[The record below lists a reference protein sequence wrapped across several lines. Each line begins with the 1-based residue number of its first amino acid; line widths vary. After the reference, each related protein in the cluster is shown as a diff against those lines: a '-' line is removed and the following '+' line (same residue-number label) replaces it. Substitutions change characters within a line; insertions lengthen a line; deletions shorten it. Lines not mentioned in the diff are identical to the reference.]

1 MANDIEMNEEFETN
15 ILTLTD
21 EDGVEKDF
29 EVIGNMNIDD
39 NEYFALVPCDEEGDE
54 FVILKL
60 AKDEDGNEMLVT
72 IDDDDEFD
80 KVADAF
86 EDELVEECDH
96 DGCDGDCDGCN
107 K

>member
-1 MANDIEMNEEFETN
+1 MVENNEFEAD

-29 EVIGNMNIDD
+29 AVIGDLEIDG
-39 NEYFALVPCDEEGDE
+39 NNYLALVPNDEEGDE
-54 FVILKL
+54 FVILKI
-60 AKDEDGNEMLVT
+60 AVDEDGNEMLVT

-86 EDELVEECDH
+86 EDELMEEFDH
-96 DGCDGDCDGCN
+96 DGCGCDCDHCE

>member
-1 MANDIEMNEEFETN
+1 MDEREGLDAD

-29 EVIGNMNIDD
+29 AVIGDMELDGNN
-39 NEYFALVPCDEEGDE
+39 YLALVPNDEDGDE

-60 AKDEDGNEMLVT
+60 AIDENGNEMLVT

-86 EDELVEECDH
+86 EDVFFSEIDY
-96 DGCDGDCDGCN
+96 D
-107 K
+107 

>member
-1 MANDIEMNEEFETN
+1 MAEMNDFEAD

-29 EVIGNMNIDD
+29 AVIGDMELDGNN
-39 NEYFALVPCDEEGDE
+39 YLALVPNDEEGDE

-60 AKDEDGNEMLVT
+60 AVDEDGNEMLVT

-86 EDELVEECDH
+86 EDQLMEECDH
-96 DGCDGDCDGCN
+96 DGCDCDCDNCD

>member
-1 MANDIEMNEEFETN
+1 MVENNEFEAD

-29 EVIGNMNIDD
+29 AVIGDLEIDG
-39 NEYFALVPCDEEGDE
+39 NNYLALVPNDEEGDE
-54 FVILKL
+54 FVILKI
-60 AKDEDGNEMLVT
+60 AVDEDGNEMLVT

-86 EDELVEECDH
+86 EDELMEECDH
-96 DGCDGDCDGCN
+96 DGCDCDCDHC